1 MRSTKDL
8 TRLTTELLW
17 GGSPTRV
24 RLRELCRIEDAADYE
39 LELEEPFQPH
49 WRSFKSNLQRLG
61 FQRDDRHTRYDR
73 FRLGSTLI
81 SLTRD
86 GRLLV
91 RQLSPISTDNALA
104 VAALFL
110 AADTTVRET
119 EVDDGPA
126 G

>member
-1 MRSTKDL
+1 MPSKKDL
-8 TRLTTELLW
+8 PRLTTELLW
-17 GGSPTRV
+17 GGSPTPV
-24 RLRELCRIEDAADYE
+24 RLQRLCLTDDAADFE

-49 WRSFKSNLQRLG
+49 WSSFKSNLQRLG

-91 RQLSPISTDNALA
+91 RQLSPVSTDNALA